1 MKLEESTSSI
11 QITLQG
17 YSHQD
22 TMVLAQNQ
30 KNRQMEQDRKPR
42 DKPMHIWVPYF

>member
-30 KNRQMEQDRKPR
+30 KEKLRNQSHSPLQEKELN
-42 DKPMHIWVPYF
+42 I